1 MDILPGLRLG
11 PYEILSPLGA
21 GGMSEVHRA
30 LDTRLAREVAIKV
43 LPAHLARD
51 PELLQRFERE
61 AQTLASLSHPNLVT
75 IFDFGSEADVHFAVM
90 ELLEGETLR
99 SRLDR
104 EVLEYNTTL
113 DIAEGIA
120 DGLSAAHSRGI
131 VHRDLKP
138 ENIFIT
144 TESRVKI
151 LDFGLARVSTP
162 IPLKSDT
169 KADTKAPT
177 GPAVTPAG
185 LIMGTVYYMSPEQ
198 VSGETV
204 DARTDI
210 FSFGAVLYE
219 MVTGTKPFTEK
230 TSVETM
236 VAILRQEPPEL
247 GVLQGKIPP
256 DLERII
262 RACLEKDPAMRFQS
276 AHDLSLALRSVR
288 AGSGIFFQPA
298 ASARKRK
305 SQKIDS
311 IAILPFTNIG
321 LDPGMEYLSDGIT
334 ESIINTLS
342 QLPSLRV
349 MARSTVFRYKGA
361 VVDPRTAGRELGVRA
376 VLTGRL
382 IQRGGEVNIQT
393 ELVNVGDGSQLWG
406 EQYGRPMG
414 ELQNVQEDIA
424 NAISSRLQV
433 KVASGRRRRL
443 SKLYTR
449 NEQAYQLY
457 LQGRFHW
464 NKRTDESLHKG
475 IEYFNLAIQADPNFA
490 LAYAGLADSYSLLG
504 GFGFERP
511 TEAYPRAR
519 AAAERALHLDP
530 DLGEAHASLAQISDR
545 FDRDEVATERH
556 FKKAIRSNPGY
567 PTVHLWYSVFLAL
580 LNRFEEAET
589 EINKALE
596 LDPLSVVIHWTKGYL
611 LLYMKRFED
620 AIASYN
626 KALELDPSFM
636 RALFDLA
643 ITYHLSGNSKDAK
656 CAFTTW
662 MEKAGDTTPM
672 LTLKAYALACL
683 GKTTEAKEL
692 IHELEVKSEKE
703 YVSQFALAI
712 AYIELGEID
721 NAFKA
726 LDRSVNAKEDALISI
741 RVNPR
746 LDPIRT
752 DPRFKN
758 LQERINKT

>member
-1 MDILPGLRLG
+1 MDIIPGLRLG

-75 IFDFGSEADVHFAVM
+75 IFDFGTEGDVHFAVM

-104 EVLEYNTTL
+104 EVPEYNSTL
-113 DIAEGIA
+113 DIAEGVA

-131 VHRDLKP
+131 IHRDLKP

-144 TESRVKI
+144 NDARTKI
-151 LDFGLARVSTP
+151 LDFGLARVATP
-162 IPLKSDT
+162 IPLQN
-169 KADTKAPT
+169 DTKAPT

-210 FSFGAVLYE
+210 FSFGATLYE
-219 MVTGTKPFTEK
+219 MVTGSKPFTEK

-256 DLERII
+256 DLERIV

-276 AHDLSLALRSVR
+276 AHDLRLALRSVR
-288 AGSGIFFQPA
+288 AGSGIFYQTAP
-298 ASARKRK
+298 SGPKRK
-305 SQKIDS
+305 SKKIDS

-321 LDPGMEYLSDGIT
+321 LDAGMEYLSDGIT

-393 ELVNVGDGSQLWG
+393 ELVNVVDGSQLWG
-406 EQYGRPMG
+406 EQYGRPLG

-424 NAISSRLQV
+424 NAISNRLQLRM
-433 KVASGRRRRL
+433 ASGRRRRL
-443 SKLYTR
+443 SKLYTQ
-449 NEQAYQLY
+449 NAQAYQFY
-457 LQGRFHW
+457 LQGRYHW
-464 NKRTDESLHKG
+464 NKRTDESIHKG
-475 IEYFNLAIQADPNFA
+475 IEYFNLAIQADPEFA

-504 GFGFERP
+504 GFGFEKP

-519 AAAERALHLDP
+519 AAAERALQLDP

-567 PTVHLWYSVFLAL
+567 PTAHLWYSVFLAM
-580 LNRFEEAET
+580 LNRFEEAEA

-611 LLYMKRFED
+611 LLYMKRFDD

-643 ITYHLSGNSKDAK
+643 ITYHLSGKSADAA
-656 CAFTTW
+656 CTFQTW
-662 MEKAGDTTPM
+662 LQRAGDATPI
-672 LTLKAYALACL
+672 LPLKAYALACL
-683 GKTTEAKEL
+683 RRSEESKEL
-692 IHELEVKSEKE
+692 IREAESRSENE
-703 YVSQFALAI
+703 YVSQFAIAI
-712 AYIELGEID
+712 AYIELREID
-721 NAFKA
+721 KAFEA
-726 LDRSVNAKEDALISI
+726 LERSVKAKEDALISI

-746 LDPIRT
+746 LDPIRS
-752 DPRFKN
+752 DARFIELKQRLNKN
-758 LQERINKT
+758 

>member
-1 MDILPGLRLG
+1 MDIVPGLKLG

-30 LDTRLAREVAIKV
+30 LDTRLAREVAVKV
-43 LPAHLARD
+43 LPGHLARD

-75 IFDFGSEADVHFAVM
+75 IFDFGVEGNVHFAVM

-104 EVLEYNTTL
+104 EIPEYNATL
-113 DIAEGIA
+113 DIAEAVA

-144 TESRVKI
+144 NESRVKI
-151 LDFGLARVSTP
+151 LDFGLARVVVP
-162 IPLKSDT
+162 IQLQN
-169 KADTKAPT
+169 DTKAPT

-185 LIMGTVYYMSPEQ
+185 MIMGTVYYMSPEQ
-198 VSGETV
+198 VSGETA

-219 MVTGTKPFTEK
+219 MVTGAKPFSEK

-236 VAILRQEPPEL
+236 VAILRQDPPEL

-256 DLERII
+256 DLERIV

-276 AHDLSLALRSVR
+276 AHDLRLALRSVR
-288 AGSGIFFQPA
+288 AGSGIFYQ
-298 ASARKRK
+298 ASASVPRRTSK
-305 SQKIDS
+305 KIDS

-382 IQRGGEVNIQT
+382 IQRGEEVNIQT
-393 ELVNVGDGSQLWG
+393 ELVNVADGSQLWG
-406 EQYGRPMG
+406 EQYGRPIG

-424 NAISSRLQV
+424 NAISNRLQV
-433 KVASGRRRRL
+433 RASSGRRRRL

-449 NEQAYQLY
+449 NAQAYQWY
-457 LQGRFHW
+457 LQGRYHW
-464 NKRTDESLHKG
+464 NKRTAESINKG
-475 IEYFNLAIQADPNFA
+475 IEYFNLAIQADPEFA

-504 GFGFERP
+504 GFGFEKP

-519 AAAERALHLDP
+519 AAAERALQLDP

-556 FKKAIRSNPGY
+556 FKRAIRANPGY
-567 PTVHLWYSVFLAL
+567 PTAHLWYAVFLAM
-580 LNRFEEAET
+580 LNRFKEAES
-589 EINKALE
+589 EINKAAE

-611 LLYMKRFED
+611 LLYMKRFDD
-620 AIASYN
+620 AVASYN

-643 ITYHLSGNSKDAK
+643 ITYHLAGKPGDAACTFK
-656 CAFTTW
+656 MW
-662 MEKAGDTTPM
+662 LQKADNATPT
-672 LTLKAYALACL
+672 LTPKAYALACL
-683 GKTTEAKEL
+683 GRIDEAHEL
-692 IHELEVKSEKE
+692 IREAQERAEKE
-703 YVSQFALAI
+703 YVSQFAI
-712 AYIELGEID
+712 AVVHIELGEID
-721 NAFKA
+721 KAFEA
-726 LDRSVNAKEDALISI
+726 LERSVAAKEDALISI

-746 LDPIRT
+746 LDPIRN
-752 DPRFKN
+752 DPRFKE
-758 LQERINKT
+758 LQKRINKT

>member
-1 MDILPGLRLG
+1 MDIYPGLRLG

-75 IFDFGSEADVHFAVM
+75 IFDFGTEGDAHFAVM

-104 EVLEYNTTL
+104 EVPEYNSTL
-113 DIAEGIA
+113 DIAEGVA

-131 VHRDLKP
+131 IHRDLKP

-144 TESRVKI
+144 NDARVKI
-151 LDFGLARVSTP
+151 LDFGLARIIAP
-162 IPLKSDT
+162 IQLQNN
-169 KADTKAPT
+169 TKAPT

-198 VSGETV
+198 VSGETA

-219 MVTGTKPFTEK
+219 MVTGRKPFTEK

-236 VAILRQEPPEL
+236 VAILRQDPSEL
-247 GVLQGKIPP
+247 GVSQGKIPP
-256 DLERII
+256 DLERIV
-262 RACLEKDPAMRFQS
+262 RACLEKDPALRFQS
-276 AHDLSLALRSVR
+276 AHDLRLALRSVR
-288 AGSGIFFQPA
+288 AGSGMFYQPA
-298 ASARKRK
+298 ASAPKRK
-305 SQKIDS
+305 SGKIDS

-361 VVDPRTAGRELGVRA
+361 VVDPRAAGRELGVRA
-376 VLTGRL
+376 ILTGRL
-382 IQRGGEVNIQT
+382 VQRGGEVNIQT
-393 ELVNVGDGSQLWG
+393 ELVNVSDGSQLWG
-406 EQYGRPMG
+406 EQYGRPIG

-424 NAISSRLQV
+424 NAISNRLQLRV
-433 KVASGRRRRL
+433 GSGRRRRL

-449 NEQAYQLY
+449 NAQAYQWY
-457 LQGRFHW
+457 LQGRYHW
-464 NKRTDESLHKG
+464 NKRTDESIHKG
-475 IEYFNLAIQADPNFA
+475 IEYFNLAIQADPEFA
-490 LAYAGLADSYSLLG
+490 LAYAGLSDSYSLLG
-504 GFGFERP
+504 GFGFEKP

-519 AAAERALHLDP
+519 AAAERALQLDP

-556 FKKAIRSNPGY
+556 FKKAIRANPGY
-567 PTVHLWYSVFLAL
+567 PTAHLWYSVFLAM
-580 LNRFEEAET
+580 LNRYKEAEV

-611 LLYMKRFED
+611 LLYMKRFDD

-643 ITYHLSGNSKDAK
+643 ITYHLSGKSADAE
-656 CAFTTW
+656 CTFQTW
-662 MEKAGDTTPM
+662 MQSAGDTTPM

-683 GKTTEAKEL
+683 GRSDESKEL
-692 IHELEVKSEKE
+692 IRELEGRSEKE

-712 AYIELGEID
+712 AYIELREID
-721 NAFKA
+721 KAFEA
-726 LDRSVNAKEDALISI
+726 LERSVKAKEDALISV

-746 LDPIRT
+746 LDPIRP
-752 DPRFKN
+752 DPRFKE
-758 LQERINKT
+758 LQQRINKI